1 MIGKTVDIDLS
12 DNTKDF
18 EYKGQVLEDDILEN
32 LTINGNIQQEKLK
45 VIPQQ
50 K

>member
-18 EYKGQVLEDDILEN
+18 KYEGQVLEDDILAN